1 MNLKRFFRGPWIW
14 ILAVLAMLLLV
25 FNVFDLGGEPQPEET
40 DISAVYQLIERNE
53 VDNAEIID
61 RDQRI
66 VLTTTDDEIFEAYW
80 VAGQGLQ
87 LADMLRDSLE
97 EEGTNLKGY
106 EVSVATTPLWT
117 TALFSFLPILLI
129 IAIFWFVFSQMQG
142 GGSRVMNFGKSK
154 AKLITKD
161 TPKNTFSDVAGADEA
176 IEELQEIKEFLQNP
190 AKFQAMGAKIP
201 KGVLLFGPPG
211 TGKTLLA
218 RAVAGEAGVPF
229 YSISGSDFVEMFV
242 GVGASRVRDLF
253 EQAKANAPAIIF
265 IDEIDAVGRHRGAGM
280 GGGHDEREQTLNQML
295 VEMDGFDVKGGV
307 ILIAATNRPDI
318 LDPALLRPGRFD
330 RQIVVDRPD
339 MDGRRDI
346 LKVHAKGKPMAEDV
360 DFDVIA
366 RQTAGMTGADLANVI
381 NEGALLSARAGR
393 DTITHAVLEE
403 AIERVMAG
411 PERKSRVMSE
421 HEKKIIAYHEGG
433 HALVGHAQANADPVH
448 KITIL
453 PRGRALG
460 YTMSVPT
467 EDKFLTSRS
476 QMMDRLAMMLGGRA
490 AEELVFHEPTTGAS
504 DDIAKATSLARNMV
518 TEYGMSERLGARKF
532 GSSSNE
538 PFLGREMS
546 HAREYS
552 EEIASIIDEEVRRLI
567 ESAHDEAYEV
577 LVEYRDVLDDLVV
590 ALLEKETLSR
600 EQVLEIF
607 APVDK
612 RPVRGSYT
620 GYGKRQPSERPPVR
634 SKKEL
639 TMLNGAEANGSEPG
653 TALHEVS
660 GHGAGNGASGP
671 IEGDDA

>member
-1 MNLKRFFRGPWIW
+1 MNLKRIFRGPWIW
-14 ILAVLAMLLLV
+14 ILAVLLV
-25 FNVFDLGGEPQPEET
+25 LVIGFRVFDIGGGPETREA
-40 DISAVYQLIERNE
+40 DISEIYQLVENND
-53 VDNAEIID
+53 VVSAEIVD

-66 VLTTTDDEIFEAYW
+66 VLTTTGDEVLEAYW
-80 VAGQGLQ
+80 VEDQGTQ
-87 LADMLRDSLE
+87 LAEMLQASADS
-97 EEGTNLKGY
+97 EEGNVDSY
-106 EVSVATTPLWT
+106 QVSVATTPVWT
-117 TALFSFLPILLI
+117 TALFTLLPLVILIL
-129 IAIFWFVFSQMQG
+129 IFWFIFSQMQG

-176 IEELQEIKEFLQNP
+176 IEELHEIKEFLESP
-190 AKFQAMGAKIP
+190 EKFQSMGAKIP
-201 KGVLLFGPPG
+201 KGVLLMGPPG

-330 RQIVVDRPD
+330 RQVVVDRPD

-346 LKVHAKGKPMAEDV
+346 LKVHSQGKPMAEDV

-366 RQTAGMTGADLANVI
+366 RQTAGMTGADLSNVI
-381 NEGALLSARAGR
+381 NEGALLSARGGE
-393 DTITHAVLEE
+393 DVITHSLLEE

-411 PERKSRVMSE
+411 PERKTRVMSD
-421 HEKKIIAYHEGG
+421 HEKKVIAYHEGG
-433 HALVGHAQANADPVH
+433 HALVGHALPNADPVH

-453 PRGRALG
+453 PRGSALG
-460 YTMSVPT
+460 YTMSLPT
-467 EDKFLTSRS
+467 EDKFLTTRS
-476 QMMDRLAMMLGGRA
+476 QMMDQLAMMLGGRA
-490 AEELVFHEPTTGAS
+490 SEELVFHEPTTGANN
-504 DDIAKATSLARNMV
+504 DIDKATSLARNMV

-532 GSSSNE
+532 GTSGSE

-546 HAREYS
+546 HAPEYS
-552 EEIASIIDEEVRRLI
+552 DEIASVIDEEVRRLI

-577 LVEYRDVLDDLVV
+577 LVEYRDVLDHLVLQ
-590 ALLEKETLSR
+590 LLEKETLTKS
-600 EQVLEIF
+600 QVLEVF
-607 APVDK
+607 APVEK
-612 RPVRGSYT
+612 RASRGSFT
-620 GYGKRQPSERPPVR
+620 GYGKRQPSDRPPVR
-634 SKKEL
+634 SEKEL
-639 TMLNGAEANGSEPG
+639 ARLNGTEVQGTSPNGQLTGSSAE
-653 TALHEVS
+653 T
-660 GHGAGNGASGP
+660 
-671 IEGDDA
+671 EGGDT

>member
-14 ILAVLAMLLLV
+14 VLAVGLMLIIG
-25 FNVFDLGGEPQPEET
+25 FRVFDVGGGPQPTET
-40 DISAVYQLIERNE
+40 DTSTVYQLIERDE
-53 VDNAEIID
+53 VDNAEIVD

-66 VLTTTDDEIFEAYW
+66 VLTTTDDEIYEAYW
-80 VAGQGLQ
+80 VEGQGLQ
-87 LADMLRDSLE
+87 LADMLQESLE
-97 EEGTNLKGY
+97 TEGSSLESY
-106 EVSVATTPLWT
+106 EVTVATTSVWT
-117 TALFSFLPILLI
+117 TALFSLLPLI
-129 IAIFWFVFSQMQG
+129 IIIVIFWFIFSQMQG

-176 IEELQEIKEFLQNP
+176 IEELHEIKEFLQNP
-190 AKFQAMGAKIP
+190 SKFQAMGAKIP

-346 LKVHAKGKPMAEDV
+346 LKVHSKGKPLADDV
-360 DFDVIA
+360 DFNVIA

-381 NEGALLSARAGR
+381 NEGALLSARA
-393 DTITHAVLEE
+393 DSTVITHAVLEE

-411 PERKSRVMSE
+411 PERKTRVMSDQ
-421 HEKKIIAYHEGG
+421 EKKIIAYHEGG
-433 HALVGHAQANADPVH
+433 HALVGHALPNSDPVH

-476 QMMDRLAMMLGGRA
+476 QMMDQLAMMLGGRA
-490 AEELVFHEPTTGAS
+490 AEELVFHEPTTGAGN
-504 DDIAKATSLARNMV
+504 DIDKATNLARNMV

-532 GSSSNE
+532 GSGNTE

-567 ESAHDEAYEV
+567 ESAHDEAYDV
-577 LVEYRDVLDDLVV
+577 LVEYRDVLDELVV
-590 ALLEKETLSR
+590 ALLEKETLTKT
-600 EQVLEIF
+600 QVLEIF
-607 APVDK
+607 APVAE
-612 RPVRGSYT
+612 RPSRGSYT

-639 TMLNGAEANGSEPG
+639 AVLNGAEVQTPSTNGRLPEAPSTG
-653 TALHEVS
+653 T
-660 GHGAGNGASGP
+660 
-671 IEGDDA
+671 EGDDA

>member
-1 MNLKRFFRGPWIW
+1 MNLKRIFRGPWIW
-14 ILAVLAMLLLV
+14 ILVVALMLV
-25 FNVFDLGGEPQPEET
+25 IGFRVFDVGGGPQPEEA
-40 DISAVYQLIERNE
+40 DISEVYRLIEQDE
-53 VDNAEIID
+53 VEDAEIID

-66 VLTTTDDEIFEAYW
+66 ELTTVDGEILEAYW
-80 VAGQGLQ
+80 VEGQGMELATLLQ
-87 LADMLRDSLE
+87 ETSQNPDGA
-97 EEGTNLKGY
+97 LKDY
-106 EVSVATTPLWT
+106 KVSVATTPVWT
-117 TALFSFLPILLI
+117 TALFSLLPLI
-129 IAIFWFVFSQMQG
+129 IIIVIFWFVFSQMQG

-161 TPKNTFSDVAGADEA
+161 TPKNTFDDVAGADEA
-176 IEELQEIKEFLQNP
+176 IEELHEIKEFLQSP
-190 AKFQAMGAKIP
+190 EKFQSMGAKIP
-201 KGVLLFGPPG
+201 KGVLLMGPPG

-330 RQIVVDRPD
+330 RQVVVDRPD
-339 MDGRRDI
+339 LDGRRDI
-346 LKVHAKGKPMAEDV
+346 LEVHSKGKPMADDV
-360 DFDVIA
+360 DFSVIA

-381 NEGALLSARAGR
+381 NEGALLSARA
-393 DTITHAVLEE
+393 DKNVITHAILEE

-411 PERKSRVMSE
+411 PERKSRVMSDR
-421 HEKKIIAYHEGG
+421 EKKVIAYHEGG
-433 HALVGHAQANADPVH
+433 HALVGHALPNADPVH

-476 QMMDRLAMMLGGRA
+476 QMMDQLAMMLGGRA

-504 DDIAKATSLARNMV
+504 NDIDKATDLARNMV

-532 GSSSNE
+532 GSANSE

-577 LVEYRDVLDDLVV
+577 LVEYRDVLDDLVLQ
-590 ALLEKETLSR
+590 LLERETLTKD
-600 EQVLEIF
+600 EVLAVF
-607 APVDK
+607 APVRK
-612 RPVRGSYT
+612 RPSRGSYT
-620 GYGKRQPSERPPVR
+620 GYGKRQPSNRPPVR
-634 SKKEL
+634 SKKEMA
-639 TMLNGAEANGSEPG
+639 TLNGAEVQGSEFNGRFPG
-653 TALHEVS
+653 GV
-660 GHGAGNGASGP
+660 GD
-671 IEGDDA
+671 EGEQA